1 MNNPN
6 LNSGNILKQTSDIN
20 SNKRQLISKVLSPAV
35 RLWLLKLVEQVS
47 HLEVKISGSDRQ
59 ILSGNIPHIS
69 ILACQAVYQG
79 LHLDQ
84 IQLAAEGIR
93 TNLGQII
100 RGQPLRMLE
109 PVITSADLL
118 LQESGLNASLE
129 SSLLSGALTQLLQ
142 MLVCESYPLD
152 KQLGWHKITIE
163 PEHLTLSGSM
173 GDNPNAIQLSL
184 HCGLELYSSHE
195 ILLTHPQLDIFPS
208 VHLELNDF
216 RVDLGPQVDLQE
228 LTLHPG
234 YLVCRGRITVMPPE

>member
-6 LNSGNILKQTSDIN
+6 LNPGNILKQTSDIN
-20 SNKRQLISKVLSPAV
+20 SKRQLISKVLSPAV
-35 RLWLLKLVEQVS
+35 RLWLRSLVEQVS
-47 HLEVKISGSDRQ
+47 DLEVKISGSDRQ
-59 ILSGNIPHIS
+59 ILTGNIPHIS

-84 IQLAAEGIR
+84 IQLAAESIR
-93 TNLGQII
+93 INLGQIL
-100 RGQPLRMLE
+100 RGQPLRLLE

-118 LQESGLNASLE
+118 LQESGLNASLQ

-142 MLVCESYPLD
+142 MLIGESYPLD
-152 KQLGWHKITIE
+152 KQLDWHKITIE
-163 PEHLTLSGSM
+163 PEHITLSGSM
-173 GDNPNAIQLSL
+173 VDDSNAMQLSL
-184 HCGLELYSSHE
+184 HCGLQLHSSHE
-195 ILLTHPQLDIFPS
+195 ILLTHPHLNIFPS